1 MIAPGAA
8 CVTWFSL
15 HVTVWPASACV
26 LAGHTCYLQ
35 STTWQQQ
42 ALLVSLG
49 LCLACTCLLT
59 VLLMPPAVCLIEG
72 TLLFL
77 PFTVVHKVQNA
88 RDTLFRYEVG

>member
-1 MIAPGAA
+1 M
-8 CVTWFSL
+8 
-15 HVTVWPASACV
+15 
-26 LAGHTCYLQ
+26 
-35 STTWQQQ
+35 
-42 ALLVSLG
+42 SLG
-49 LCLACTCLLT
+49 LCLACTCLLP